1 MKKVLVVFISIII
14 SACSAEGIH
23 NEPEVIPE
31 KVNVVWEMI
40 PENTTITS
48 GDVRYSY
55 ASKTNRTLVAN
66 IEFSN
71 ENGTIKTK
79 NITIEPNGYGT
90 ELIPIRN
97 QTQVTRVNYMV
108 IIESMVVAEGFFT
121 TEPVI
126 YGNIETLAA
135 GGAGMPIS
143 LTNNLDNVPFAQW
156 KYDVNGDIELDDIIF
171 EFRLYAG
178 NQTHPAELFES
189 ITISR
194 FTVSL
199 DDISLWEEVENG
211 VFHFSF
217 ENALGHSLE
226 ILKEAGSIVE
236 DARASTLDYQRTD
249 TFLYKLNIL
258 GKDNKGQ
265 VFGQNSE
272 GHLIVM

>member
-14 SACSAEGIH
+14 SACSTEEINVPGTGGPKDAIVKF
-23 NEPEVIPE
+23 EVSVE
-31 KVNVVWEMI
+31 
-40 PENTTITS
+40 
-48 GDVRYSY
+48 
-55 ASKTNRTLVAN
+55 
-66 IEFSN
+66 
-71 ENGTIKTK
+71 
-79 NITIEPNGYGT
+79 NITITEGDFVYSYKSETNRNLPAVIEFTNEGVVILSEEISIPANGIGNGV
-90 ELIPIRN
+90 INISN
-97 QTQVTRVNYMV
+97 QTQVTEVEYIILVEGIVNTTG
-108 IIESMVVAEGFFT
+108 SFT
-121 TEPVI
+121 TLPVT
-126 YGNIETLAA
+126 YENVQTLAA
-135 GGAGMPIS
+135 GGTGMPIS

-199 DDISLWEEVENG
+199 DDINLWEEVENG

-226 ILKEAGSIVE
+226 ILKESGSIVE